1 MRTMMTIT
9 NIINTLIK
17 HSGLL
22 TNSAMAM
29 SKEEFDILVS
39 GHQHVYDI
47 VLNNK
52 TYAKDLFYRKK
63 HANKRESPIRY
74 SAAMQAMLQ
83 DKLLGNFPEVMIT
96 TYIPTPIE
104 IVTLYYNKYNWILCP
119 EPKTDESKENV
130 ELIRELGMHPILANM
145 KDPL

>member
-1 MRTMMTIT
+1 MTIT
-9 NIINTLIK
+9 NIINNMIK
-17 HSGLL
+17 HSDLL

-39 GHQHVYDI
+39 GHQHVYD
-47 VLNNK
+47 VALNNK
-52 TYAKDLFYRKK
+52 TYSIELSYKK
-63 HANKRESPIRY
+63 VHANKRESPIKY
-74 SAAMQAMLQ
+74 SAAIQAMIQ

-96 TYIPTPIE
+96 TYVPTPIE
-104 IVTLYYNKYNWILCP
+104 IVTLYYNKYNWVLCP
-119 EPKTDESKENV
+119 EPKTDVSKENV

>member
-1 MRTMMTIT
+1 MTIT
-9 NIINTLIK
+9 NIINNLIK
-17 HSGLL
+17 HSDLL

-39 GHQHVYDI
+39 GHQHVYDV

-52 TYAKDLFYRKK
+52 TYSKELSYKK
-63 HANKRESPIRY
+63 LHAIKRESPIKY
-74 SAAMQAMLQ
+74 SAAIQAMIQ

-96 TYIPTPIE
+96 TYIPAPIE
-104 IVTLYYNKYNWILCP
+104 IIALYYNKYNWILCP
-119 EPKTDESKENV
+119 EPKTDVSKENV

>member
-1 MRTMMTIT
+1 MMTIT
-9 NIINTLIK
+9 NILNNLIK

-52 TYAKDLFYRKK
+52 TYAIELSYRKK
-63 HANKRESPIRY
+63 HMNKRESPIKY

-96 TYIPTPIE
+96 TYVPTPIE
-104 IVTLYYNKYNWILCP
+104 IVTLYYNKYNWILLP